1 MRFTLGLAC
10 GLSLLTAVPVA
21 QGQSGDFLAALV
33 ATRSSDATSATAYLA
48 DALKKDPQESEL
60 IRQQLRILTIEGDF
74 DAALP
79 YAQDFLSIDP
89 EDPLASNI
97 LRIGAWELL
106 FVPEVPPKV
115 SINEGI
121 ELGKRFSTANT
132 GAFVNGILDKVRQ
145 IAHDREGATEGAE

>member
-1 MRFTLGLAC
+1 MSSVKKRTRARELALQFLYQVDLLGSSVLPDLRAFLREMETDAESVQYAQRIVE
-10 GLSLLTAVPVA
+10 GVHAQRAEVDRVIAEVA
-21 QGQSGDFLAALV
+21 QNWKIHRMAV
-33 ATRSSDATSATAYLA
+33 
-48 DALKKDPQESEL
+48 
-60 IRQQLRILTIEGDF
+60 
-74 DAALP
+74 
-79 YAQDFLSIDP
+79 IDR
-89 EDPLASNI
+89 NI

>member
-1 MRFTLGLAC
+1 MSSVKKRTRARELALQFLYQVDLLGPSVLPDLRAFLREMETDAESVQYAQRIVE
-10 GLSLLTAVPVA
+10 GVHAQRAEVDRVITKVA
-21 QGQSGDFLAALV
+21 QNW
-33 ATRSSDATSATAYLA
+33 
-48 DALKKDPQESEL
+48 K
-60 IRQQLRILTIEGDF
+60 IHRI
-74 DAALP
+74 AV
-79 YAQDFLSIDP
+79 IDR
-89 EDPLASNI
+89 NI

-106 FVPEVPPKV
+106 FVPDVPPKV